1 MNWIEQGVEEIILL
15 LHFESQKII
24 SLVESLQQTNKFS
37 DVNFIF
43 IEEEKPLG
51 TGGSIL
57 NALNILSYQDS
68 FLVTNADTWI
78 SGGFE
83 EISNS
88 APNTI
93 CALEMED
100 SNRYGLHLDAGRV
113 TKFLEKEES
122 AVNETSFINAGLCHL
137 ALKFSNILKKILISL

>member
-1 MNWIEQGVEEIILL
+1 M
-15 LHFESQKII
+15 
-24 SLVESLQQTNKFS
+24 
-37 DVNFIF
+37 
-43 IEEEKPLG
+43 
-51 TGGSIL
+51 

-100 SNRYGLHLDAGRV
+100 SNRYGTLHLDAGRV

-122 AVNETSFINAGLCHL
+122 AVNEASFINAGLCHL
-137 ALKFSNILKKILISL
+137 APEIFKHFKENTNFSLEKEIFPNLASSGLLFAKTINSYFIDIGIPEDYYKFCKWIEGGKTGAI